1 MPILNA
7 NNITYQLDNG
17 HVLFD
22 NISFTLSK
30 SRVGLVGR
38 NGVGTSLLAS
48 ILAGQTAP
56 TKGTVSITNSLA
68 YFHQQSGVLD
78 DDTYTIAH
86 FLDCFDALN
95 AIECIEK
102 GDCSPQLF
110 DLVGDAWDLKSQL
123 SQQLKNI
130 GLPDNPFLPCK
141 QLSGGQ
147 LTKLKLW
154 KTFNSNAA
162 LLILDEPSNH
172 LDSDSKEWLSTRI
185 RQYRGHVLLISHDR
199 ILLNNMEE
207 IWALS
212 SIGMK
217 IYGGNF
223 DNYLDQLNIEKLAT
237 DRQLTAVI
245 KQKRNIE
252 QQSQKNIEK
261 AARRASQGNKLR
273 HLGSQAKVLLDKKK
287 DSATASTAGRIK
299 NEQQRQNQINKR
311 ERELKSKQQ
320 QNTLQN
326 IVFTSNQTKA
336 NRVISLIEG
345 VLPRGSSVPI
355 TLFINANDKVQLKG
369 RNGVG
374 KSTLL
379 KTIIK
384 ACTLKSGEL
393 TTNTPFFYVDQHFSL
408 VQPNLSVLDNIVTQC
423 ARLSAVK
430 ARTLLAGIDIRNDK
444 VFQNARTL
452 SGGEKMKVAM
462 LIAANQPTLP
472 MLLLDE
478 PDNHLDIDAKSV
490 LANALNQYQ
499 GGFMLVTHDKG
510 FSNEC
515 NLTKTI
521 MLEYEEL

>member
-7 NNITYQLDNG
+7 SNITYQHDNG
-17 HVLFD
+17 RVLFD
-22 NISFTLSK
+22 NISFTLAK
-30 SRVGLVGR
+30 RRVGLVGK
-38 NGVGTSLLAS
+38 NGVGKSLLAS

-56 TKGTVSITNSLA
+56 TKGTVSTTNSLA
-68 YFHQQSGVLD
+68 YFHQQSEVLD
-78 DDTYTIAH
+78 DDTYTVAH
-86 FLDCFDALN
+86 FLDSFDVLN

-102 GDCSPQLF
+102 GNCSPLLF
-110 DLVGDAWDLKSQL
+110 DLVGEAWDLKSKL
-123 SQQLKNI
+123 SQQLKDI

-147 LTKLKLW
+147 LTKLRLW

-185 RQYRGHVLLISHDR
+185 RQYSGHVLIISHDR
-199 ILLNNMEE
+199 MLLDDVEE

-212 SIGMK
+212 NIGMK
-217 IYGGNF
+217 IYGGNY
-223 DNYLDQLNIEKLAT
+223 NTYLNQLTIEKQAT
-237 DRQLTAVI
+237 ERQLTAVV
-245 KQKRNIE
+245 KQKRTIE

-261 AARRASQGNKLR
+261 AARRASQGSRLR
-273 HLGSQAKVLLDKKK
+273 HSGSQAKVLLDKKK
-287 DSATASTAGRIK
+287 DNATARAASRVK

-311 ERELKSKQQ
+311 ELELKSKQQ
-320 QNTLQN
+320 QNTLQS
-326 IVFTSNQTKA
+326 IVLAGNQTKA

-345 VLPRGSSVPI
+345 VLPRGSSLPI
-355 TLFINANDKVQLKG
+355 TLFINANEKVHLKG

-393 TTNTPFFYVDQHFSL
+393 TTNTPLFYVDQHFSL

-423 ARLSAVK
+423 ASLSAVK
-430 ARTLLAGIDIRNDK
+430 ARTLLAGIGIRNDK

-478 PDNHLDIDAKSV
+478 PDNHLDIDAKSI
-490 LANALNQYQ
+490 LANALNLYQ
-499 GGFMLVTHDKG
+499 GGFMLVTHDEG
-510 FSNEC
+510 FSIEC
-515 NLTKTI
+515 NLTKTV
-521 MLEYEEL
+521 MLEYS

>member
-1 MPILNA
+1 MPTLNA

-22 NISFTLSK
+22 NISLTLSK
-30 SRVGLVGR
+30 RRVGLVGR
-38 NGVGTSLLAS
+38 NGVGKSLLAS

-56 TKGTVSITNSLA
+56 TKGTVSTANSLA
-68 YFHQQSGVLD
+68 YFHQQSEVLD

-86 FLDCFDALN
+86 FLDSFDVLN

-102 GDCSPQLF
+102 GDCSPLLF
-110 DLVGDAWDLKSQL
+110 DLVGDAWDLKNQL
-123 SQQLKNI
+123 SKQLKDI
-130 GLPDNPFLPCK
+130 GLPDDPFFPCK

-147 LTKLKLW
+147 FTKLRLW

-172 LDSDSKEWLSTRI
+172 LDSDSKQWLLTHI
-185 RQYRGHVLLISHDR
+185 RQYNGHVLLISHDR

-252 QQSQKNIEK
+252 QQSQKSIEK

-273 HLGSQAKVLLDKKK
+273 HSGSQAKVLLDKKK
-287 DSATASTAGRIK
+287 DSATASAAGRIK
-299 NEQQRQNQINKR
+299 NEQRRQNQINKQ
-311 ERELKSKQQ
+311 EQDLKGTQE

-326 IVFTSNQTKA
+326 IVFTGPQSKA

-345 VLPRGSSVPI
+345 VLQRGSQVPI
-355 TLFINANDKVQLKG
+355 TLFINANDKVHLKG

-384 ACTLKSGEL
+384 ECTLKSGEL
-393 TTNTPFFYVDQHFSL
+393 TTNTPLFYVDQHFSL
-408 VQPNLSVLDNIVTQC
+408 VQPNLSVLDNIVIQC
-423 ARLSAVK
+423 TNLSVVK
-430 ARTLLAGIDIRNDK
+430 ARTLLAGISIRNDK
-444 VFQNARTL
+444 VFQNAHTL

-499 GGFMLVTHDKG
+499 GGLMLVTHDEG
-510 FSNEC
+510 FSIEC

-521 MLEYEEL
+521 ILEHEQL